1 MRELL
6 REEKLNTQIQLFGGL
21 PFFRFLYTT
30 YLGLPKWHS
39 VKNSPA
45 NTGDARQVRSLARKI
60 PCSRKYQ
67 PTSVF
72 LPGNPMDRGAWR
84 TTGHGVTKSLF

>member
-30 YLGLPKWHS
+30 YLGLPKWHGG
-39 VKNSPA
+39 KEFA
-45 NTGDARQVRSLARKI
+45 CQYRRRQTGSI
-60 PCSRKYQ
+60 PGQ
-67 PTSVF
+67 EDP
-72 LPGNPMDRGAWR
+72 L
-84 TTGHGVTKSLF
+84 

>member
-30 YLGLPKWHS
+30 YLGLPKWHGGKEFVCQLRRLKRRGFEPWLGKIPWS
-39 VKNSPA
+39 RKWHPVTVFWPGKSH
-45 NTGDARQVRSLARKI
+45 GQRSLA
-60 PCSRKYQ
+60 
-67 PTSVF
+67 
-72 LPGNPMDRGAWR
+72 G
-84 TTGHGVTKSLF
+84 